1 MIYHVPLTIPT
12 HLIPK
17 MKHTLVLLSASLAL
31 LVVASCSSTLSENPP
46 KSVTD
51 PAAVALY
58 QQAKEGDIK
67 ALRSVANCYERGYYG
82 FPVNRRKAVDCYENA
97 ANLGDMLSQRR
108 TGYAYLNGE
117 GRFESESSARKYFE
131 MAFAQG
137 DNESGRMID
146 KIEERIAEREK
157 AAAQRLYN
165 KKMQE
170 ARGANTLLN
179 SMFL

>member
-1 MIYHVPLTIPT
+1 
-12 HLIPK
+12 

-31 LVVASCSSTLSENPP
+31 FVVASCSSTLSENPP
-46 KSVTD
+46 KTVTD

-58 QQAKEGDIK
+58 QKAKEGDIQS
-67 ALRSVANCYERGYYG
+67 LRSVAYCYEHGSYG

-108 TGYAYLNGE
+108 TAYAYLNGE
-117 GRFESESSARKYFE
+117 GRFESESKARKYYE

-137 DNESGRMID
+137 DNESGRMIT
-146 KIEERIAEREK
+146 KIEERIAKRERE
-157 AAAQRLYN
+157 AAQRAYN

-170 ARGANTLLN
+170 ARDANTIMN
-179 SMFL
+179 AFLYM

>member
-1 MIYHVPLTIPT
+1 
-12 HLIPK
+12 

-58 QQAKEGDIK
+58 QKAKDGDIQS
-67 ALRSVANCYERGYYG
+67 LLSVARCYEQGSYG

-108 TGYAYLNGE
+108 TAYAYLNGN
-117 GRFESESSARKYFE
+117 GRFESESKARKYFE

-146 KIEERIAEREK
+146 EIEARIAKREK
-157 AAAQRLYN
+157 EAAQRLYN

-170 ARGANTLLN
+170 ARAANAVLN
-179 SMFL
+179 SLFL